1 MAAPFPEKATALR
14 FQMPN
19 EIDPLHTSSGAQA
32 FSDYRL
38 PDEVLFR
45 QRAIGLEHEC
55 HGLTQMRARL
65 LECCTLRV
73 RAGQLF
79 HEGDIPALRGLAKHG
94 REFKRHGS
102 LLHSGNVAPCLP
114 D

>member
-1 MAAPFPEKATALR
+1 
-14 FQMPN
+14 MPN

-38 PDEVLFR
+38 PEEVLFR

-73 RAGQLF
+73 RARQLF
-79 HEGDIPALRGLAKHG
+79 HEGDIPFAVWGTSHC
-94 REFKRHGS
+94 
-102 LLHSGNVAPCLP
+102 VAPSACNIHEV
-114 D
+114 